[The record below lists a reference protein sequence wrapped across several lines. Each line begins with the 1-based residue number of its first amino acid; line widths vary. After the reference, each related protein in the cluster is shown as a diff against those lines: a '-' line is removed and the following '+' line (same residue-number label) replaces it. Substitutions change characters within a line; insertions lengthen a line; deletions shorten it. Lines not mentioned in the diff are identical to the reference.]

1 MPISQAQA
9 QQIKGQIIAHI
20 EKTFPPDKKYSAIDQ
35 LNSMTIEELEAF
47 LIQNKMIK
55 DMPSSDGSS
64 LNLPQSNMTQSPFRM
79 IILGEIPSIKID
91 ENNDALAVLEINPI
105 SKGHIII
112 IPKIQLFDTDNIPKQ
127 ILSLAEDISKRLKSK
142 LNYKEV
148 AIYTNKVLGEVII
161 NVIPI
166 TDLIN
171 QENIDSPRSK
181 ATNEELK
188 ELQEILKKENK
199 TKKTSSAKPKIPK
212 AINSSPEK
220 KVEFNKYSIQLPRR
234 IP

>member
-112 IPKIQLFDTDNIPKQ
+112 IPKGREAPELRSTAERIMKK
-127 ILSLAEDISKRLKSK
+127 LSLKK
-142 LNYKEV
+142 L
-148 AIYTNKVLGEVII
+148 VI
-161 NVIPI
+161 
-166 TDLIN
+166 
-171 QENIDSPRSK
+171 QCEGK
-181 ATNEELK
+181 
-188 ELQEILKKENK
+188 
-199 TKKTSSAKPKIPK
+199 
-212 AINSSPEK
+212 
-220 KVEFNKYSIQLPRR
+220 
-234 IP
+234 